1 MDTEPFDVWRTRVNW
16 DLTEAGQQNLTDAEA
31 AFWHPRAH
39 SSAALDRVLAMRGTA
54 VELYTALDAIIRIV
68 ALPASLRL
76 RAEAALAKARGG

>member
-1 MDTEPFDVWRTRVNW
+1 MDTEPFDVWRAAVDRILI
-16 DLTEAGQQNLTDAEA
+16 DAGSPPLSHAEA

-39 SSAALDRVLAMRGTA
+39 STAALDRVLAMRGTA